1 MAAPAAVF
9 ATDSM
14 QAASAA
20 NAIGS
25 SSSTSL
31 STTNTALGVMAA
43 AGGITSSIFNGI
55 NQYKQYKTEAKNFA
69 ASAKALTQERE
80 NVMRV
85 YDKESR
91 QLAANQTL
99 SFIMSGLEAGSSDST
114 GENTVENVQRIT
126 AQERATDRQNI
137 YQNYQ
142 TEIDNAK
149 RQERAAKKAA
159 KNSIWGGVAQTLTT
173 AGTVAM
179 MMFSDERLKERL
191 IPVGKSKNG
200 LTIYL
205 GRYTKESGLDDGKLH
220 LFLIAQEVQRI
231 RPNAVKIADNGY
243 FQVDYAAALL

>member
-1 MAAPAAVF
+1 MAAPASVY
-9 ATDSM
+9 ATDPM
-14 QAASAA
+14 QVASAT
-20 NAIGS
+20 NSIGS
-25 SSSTSL
+25 GPSL
-31 STTNTALGVMAA
+31 STAQAGVGVLSAGLNFASLGFQTV
-43 AGGITSSIFNGI
+43 
-55 NQYKQYKTEAKNFA
+55 NQMNAYKTEARNAA
-69 ASAKALTQERE
+69 ASSKALKQERE

-85 YDKESR
+85 YDRESR

-99 SFIMSGLEAGSSDST
+99 SFIMSGLEAGSSDSS

-126 AQERATDRQNI
+126 SYERAADRQAI

-149 RQERAAKKAA
+149 RQENAAKKAA
-159 KNSIWGGVAQTLTT
+159 KNSMWSGIAQGAAMAGMT
-173 AGTVAM
+173 ALM
-179 MMFSDERLKERL
+179 LFSDERLKERL